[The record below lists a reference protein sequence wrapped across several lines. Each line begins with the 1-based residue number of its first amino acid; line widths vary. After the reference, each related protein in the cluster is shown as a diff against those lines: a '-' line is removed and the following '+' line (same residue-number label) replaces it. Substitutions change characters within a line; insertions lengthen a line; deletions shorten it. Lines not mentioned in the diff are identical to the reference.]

1 MEKIQKTIN
10 TKKFKHIMFCAAV
23 IIVIGWVIF
32 RFAAVASENAR
43 YVFNAS
49 RVAADVGAPVQ
60 VVEISQTDGVLYEPI
75 AVRNNRAYV
84 AGANVNKFEAGQQV
98 GEGKIASVS
107 SDLDL
112 DTGMFVVRT
121 RGVKD
126 GLHYAEYTD
135 NGFFI
140 PLYRRKAHA
149 FPNEGMACAWG
160 CFARRALRG
169 IGAFDCGFFVFE
181 NGNHAFCFDGDVRNC
196 IRVSFVAYISC
207 KHGSDL
213 WREYAHRR
221 YDDLRF
227 SEARHGDFLY

>member
-10 TKKFKHIMFCAAV
+10 TKKFKHIIFCAAV

-84 AGANVNKFEAGQQV
+84 AGANVNKFKAGQKV

-121 RGVKD
+121 RGVSD
-126 GLHYAEYTD
+126 GLHFAEFTARGHFVPVYAVNNDTVMVVRD
-135 NGFFI
+135 GV
-140 PLYRRKAHA
+140 AD
-149 FPNEGMACAWG
+149 
-160 CFARRALRG
+160 ARSVTVSRQDSNNAYITSGL
-169 IGAFDCGFFVFE
+169 
-181 NGNHAFCFDGDVRNC
+181 NDGDIV
-196 IRVSFVAYISC
+196 ILSKVDSGTKVQI
-207 KHGSDL
+207 KK
-213 WREYAHRR
+213 
-221 YDDLRF
+221 
-227 SEARHGDFLY
+227 